1 MRDTVI
7 RKNPLFNNFPRDFPE
22 ARNNEKKEERK
33 EEEEEEEKKRAI
45 QGIRFPANESK
56 LSSYTR
62 MIEKFPSTSPRRFN

>member
-33 EEEEEEEKKRAI
+33 EEEEKKEKSGQSR
-45 QGIRFPANESK
+45 G
-56 LSSYTR
+56 
-62 MIEKFPSTSPRRFN
+62 

>member
-33 EEEEEEEKKRAI
+33 EEEEEEEKAGNPGDKVSR
-45 QGIRFPANESK
+45 
-56 LSSYTR
+56 
-62 MIEKFPSTSPRRFN
+62 